1 MSIHRKSDSRRFSS
15 RAVFTPLLLVLAT
28 GLVLSSLGC
37 AFGEFRFGDPFDR
50 EYTLEEA
57 QHRYTTLV
65 RFGDFERA
73 GEFVNEEERQIFMK
87 SMKALDQARFT
98 DYDSETI
105 ELDREKAMATI
116 LVTYTIYTPSMPYEI
131 EVAET
136 QVWSRDG
143 LSNNWRVHSTFEGL
157 QKLAVN

>member
-1 MSIHRKSDSRRFSS
+1 MSILRNSDSRDAADRKIFG
-15 RAVFTPLLLVLAT
+15 PLLLVLAT
-28 GLVLSSLGC
+28 GLALSSLGC

-50 EYTLEEA
+50 KYTLEEA

-73 GEFVNEEERQIFMK
+73 GEFVNSEERHSFMK
-87 SMKALDQARFT
+87 SMKALDDARFT
-98 DYDSETI
+98 DYDSETV
-105 ELDREKAMATI
+105 ELDREKSMATI
-116 LVTYTIYTPSMPYEI
+116 VVTYTIYTPAMPYEVS
-131 EVAET
+131 VAET

-143 LSNNWRVHSTFEGL
+143 LSNDWRVHSTFEGL